1 DADLWSQEELQVLSR
16 TNSTR
21 KDRFRVYPERWFIL
35 LCACLLALSN
45 ASQWISYLSIT
56 ATTDAFFCGRVQS
69 EADSCKIGYYS
80 NQIFQFVGMA
90 TGVVGLYVTDKYGI
104 KLSLICGASF
114 NALGAVIR
122 FFASLPQMEMGA
134 RVAVLHTGS
143 VFAAAS
149 QPFFLVLPPKI
160 AEYWFP
166 ENQRALANVLSF
178 IANPLGVAVGSMLP
192 TLLIDESHPTPE
204 SYEMLKLNGIFLA
217 LGTIVF
223 MLSVCIRRGC
233 PPTPPSPSSAHHN
246 AFSLRQGLA
255 NIFKTPSYVILLVP
269 FGLAF
274 AINWSVFIVTDAILD
289 SLDYGHMAGYTTA
302 LAAVAGG
309 VSSIVAGMIVDR
321 TKAFKEV
328 IRICYAGIVVTS
340 IALDVLLHHKS
351 GNSPWMKALMILLFI
366 SLGAFCIPI
375 FPIGIE
381 LGVEMTFPVPEATSS
396 GVLVIFGNALMFAV
410 SFGMDLL
417 AENVKGYFMHYPFTN
432 NYWLALDFWCV
443 LSVIGLLIVVFAL
456 NPKYKRLEFE
466 QTANADSCAE
476 SHTDRKGS
484 GSQATE
490 VTNFSQ
496 NANDTS
502 TKKERKTSE
511 NQATIYRL

>member
-1 DADLWSQEELQVLSR
+1 MNGGCDSCEARTQNLPCMAKPMMSCVCDAGYAKATSSGPCVPVSQCPR
-16 TNSTR
+16 TR
-21 KDRFRVYPERWFIL
+21 KLFAAGCAMEEEFKLNAGCDSCANRQPGANNTACATAPQYSCVCASGYGRNPAGKCVKLAQCPKAANQCDANATYKQNVGCDSCLARTQL
-35 LCACLLALSN
+35 LPCATALQTSC
-45 ASQWISYLSIT
+45 QWISYLSIT

-104 KLSLICGASF
+104 KLS
-114 NALGAVIR
+114 
-122 FFASLPQMEMGA
+122 
-134 RVAVLHTGS
+134 
-143 VFAAAS
+143 
-149 QPFFLVLPPKI
+149 
-160 AEYWFP
+160 
-166 ENQRALANVLSF
+166 
-178 IANPLGVAVGSMLP
+178 
-192 TLLIDESHPTPE
+192 
-204 SYEMLKLNGIFLA
+204 NGIFLA

-289 SLDYGHMAGYTTA
+289 SLDYG
-302 LAAVAGG
+302 
-309 VSSIVAGMIVDR
+309 
-321 TKAFKEV
+321 EV

-351 GNSPWMKALMILLFI
+351 DNSPWMKALMILLFI

-466 QTANADSCAE
+466 QTAIADSCAE